1 MDLDALVPAER
12 AQDLA
17 HVLAILVVDYLS
29 PILKCIICKKELPE
43 GTKVPACEHHRTQA
57 KEKEALGA
65 TGVATT
71 AIAVA
76 KPAPKAIPVVKE
88 KAPVIAKAAAI

>member
-1 MDLDALVPAER
+1 MN
-12 AQDLA
+12 
-17 HVLAILVVDYLS
+17 
-29 PILKCIICKKELPE
+29 KCIICKKELPE
-43 GTKVPACEHHRTQA
+43 GTKVPVCKHHCTQA
-57 KEKEALGA
+57 KEKGATGA

-76 KPAPKAIPVVKE
+76 KLVPKAIPVVKE